1 MDRSCLVVCWQRL
14 VYQHTSSSEVPNKV
28 GYLKCAFS
36 SALCWPAYLRGT
48 DPEQIP
54 RGTCFP
60 SQQLQMCKLAIMVPA
75 KWGESARAKVWA
87 HQISNAWPEA
97 YDPMDGHLKEHKTQW
112 TTTYA
117 LVPVFDREQ
126 STGEV
131 QSRLYLVDLQSK
143 DSDGGHQ
150 SGQAPVTP
158 ARLAAP
164 PPSEVWSWR
173 GPELSKWGPARNGL
187 Q

>member
-1 MDRSCLVVCWQRL
+1 M
-14 VYQHTSSSEVPNKV
+14 
-28 GYLKCAFS
+28 
-36 SALCWPAYLRGT
+36 
-48 DPEQIP
+48 QIGNYGP
-54 RGTCFP
+54 RV
-60 SQQLQMCKLAIMVPA
+60 KR
-75 KWGESARAKVWA
+75 ESARPKVWA

-117 LVPVFDREQ
+117 LAPVFDREQ

-164 PPSEVWSWR
+164 PPSEVWS
-173 GPELSKWGPARNGL
+173 
-187 Q
+187 